1 MWNKEM
7 VVYAGFTIYMWS
19 QANLVS
25 WSNGQ
30 IILCIDIMQNIV
42 CLAVKHWGTKSDTE
56 LLYSMQQNSS
66 REIEQDI
73 WVIFA

>member
-19 QANLVS
+19 QANHVS

-42 CLAVKHWGTKSDTE
+42 CLAVNHWGTKSDTE
-56 LLYSMQQNSS
+56 LFYAMQQNSS
-66 REIEQDI
+66 REIELDI
-73 WVIFA
+73 WFIFA